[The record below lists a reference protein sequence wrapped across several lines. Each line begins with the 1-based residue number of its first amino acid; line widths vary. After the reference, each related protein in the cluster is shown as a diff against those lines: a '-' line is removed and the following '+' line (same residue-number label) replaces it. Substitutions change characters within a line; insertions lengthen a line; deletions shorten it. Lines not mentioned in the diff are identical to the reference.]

1 MKSKTEPLRDA
12 FPAKKKSFPGRFFP
26 KKDQII
32 SYDMPC
38 SWANASSH
46 EPANPAARAGTLLP
60 SLLFRSVLLD
70 NRRNLGHHIINIFKH
85 RALCRSQRICPIDM
99 VDHLLITIP

>member
-12 FPAKKKSFPGRFFP
+12 FPAKKNPFPDVSFRKRITLFH
-26 KKDQII
+26 II
-32 SYDMPC
+32 CPALEPYTPSR
-38 SWANASSH
+38 
-46 EPANPAARAGTLLP
+46 EPANPARAGTFLP
-60 SLLFRSVLLD
+60 SLFFRSVLLD